1 MDNAIIQKFENQLQ
15 AFEKKV
21 LTNLLTGHNIPPA
34 HFKQIIL
41 TEIRRSPK
49 MLEAFRLNP
58 STLFAAIIHCAE
70 LGLSPSQ
77 QLGEFFFIPYKG
89 HIRPILGYKGL
100 VTLLLRNNGVKSI
113 ACESVHEGDEFVYE
127 LGLEPLLKHV
137 PKDEIRTSFTLTHI
151 YCVVKTRDDEKPFKV
166 LSKGELQKIISN
178 LINPNSLYFDDKKD
192 SQFWMLKKI
201 VLKQLAKLLPKD
213 NLGLRALAIDDQMEG
228 GAVISLDENEQ
239 VVVLDEKKQQSKSS
253 NALYDSLAI
262 DE

>member
-1 MDNAIIQKFENQLQ
+1 MDNALITKFETQLQ
-15 AFEKKV
+15 HFEKKV
-21 LTNLLTGHNIPPA
+21 LTNLLVHHNMHPA
-34 HFKQIIL
+34 QFKQIVL
-41 TEIRRSPK
+41 TEIKKSPQ

-58 STLFAAIIHCAE
+58 TSLFGAIIHCAE

-77 QLGEFFFIPYKG
+77 QLGEFFFIPYRG

-100 VTLLLRNNGVKSI
+100 VTLLLRNNGLKTI
-113 ACESVHEGDEFVYE
+113 MCESVHEADDFEYE
-127 LGLEPLLKHV
+127 LGLDPILKHV

-166 LSKGELQKIISN
+166 LSKAELEKIVSN
-178 LINPNSLYFDDKKD
+178 LTNANDLYWNDKKD

-228 GAVISLDENEQ
+228 GAVISLDDNEQ
-239 VVVLDEKKQQSKSS
+239 VVVLDDKKPQVKSKG
-253 NALYDSLAI
+253 LYDSLAI
-262 DE
+262 EE